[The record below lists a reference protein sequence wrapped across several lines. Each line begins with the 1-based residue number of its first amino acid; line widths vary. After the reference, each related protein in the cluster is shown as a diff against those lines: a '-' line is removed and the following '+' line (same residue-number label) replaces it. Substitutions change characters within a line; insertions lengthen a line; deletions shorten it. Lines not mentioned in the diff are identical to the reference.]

1 MSIRQSLIQQFMH
14 TLPNQSSQQTI
25 TLLALI
31 GIESVLQDNDN
42 KLVREQ
48 ITLIKRQIEN
58 IQTKEEE
65 HTIRGVKSKERAL
78 TPKITESQ
86 APTPLSHQ
94 RNAVSRHHLDDQAM
108 RMALSQQYE
117 ETEQIRS
124 PKSEISNIRTPK
136 QSIQYFI
143 EMKSQKSKRGPEN
156 KLKELQNNL
165 TRELI
170 ADYQGVLE
178 EIKQNPTKYTETP
191 ETSLQEQQIKD
202 YIKLQQ
208 QVQLQQQKLEIEK
221 QQQQL
226 KQQSQD
232 YNQSQ
237 KDLLN
242 LKRRIETQP
251 DYKLEKPWQVQEKKT
266 NQGIVNQKQ
275 EPNQIQTQM
284 ATKKVQS
291 TPQQKEK
298 KSPNRYEQQQQQQ
311 SQQSVLQTENTF
323 SFFQRQKT
331 QGTQI
336 NTQQSINYEKHSGGL
351 KQMAD
356 KLINS
361 PIIQQVSLKS
371 AENVSSPGKEVQVSQ
386 FEEQDSM
393 SSNSSA
399 FSLFQPNEE
408 LKSFFRKELIK
419 EENDENHDPNCV
431 KYSNIFLKGRMGGSK
446 VF

>member
-14 TLPNQSSQQTI
+14 TLSNQSSQQTI

-31 GIESVLQDNDN
+31 GIESVLQENDN

-58 IQTKEEE
+58 IQTKDEE
-65 HTIRGVKSKERAL
+65 HTIKVVKSKERAL
-78 TPKITESQ
+78 TPKITECQ
-86 APTPLSHQ
+86 APTPLGHQ
-94 RNAVSRHHLDDQAM
+94 RNTVSRHHLDDQAM

-117 ETEQIRS
+117 ETEQMRS
-124 PKSEISNIRTPK
+124 PKSEISTVKTPK

-143 EMKSQKSKRGPEN
+143 EMKSQKPKRGPEN

-178 EIKQNPTKYTETP
+178 EIKLNPTKYMDTP
-191 ETSLQEQQIKD
+191 ESSLQEQQIKD

-208 QVQLQQQKLEIEK
+208 QVQLQQQKAEIER

-242 LKRRIETQP
+242 LRRRTETQP
-251 DYKLEKPWQVQEKKT
+251 EQKLERSWQVQEKKST
-266 NQGIVNQKQ
+266 QGMMNYKS
-275 EPNQIQTQM
+275 EPNQVQNQM

-291 TPQQKEK
+291 TPQQKEQ
-298 KSPNRYEQQQQQQ
+298 KSPNRFEQQQ
-311 SQQSVLQTENTF
+311 VLQTENTF

-331 QGTQI
+331 QGNQI
-336 NTQQSINYEKHSGGL
+336 NTQQSINYDKHSGGL

-371 AENVSSPGKEVQVSQ
+371 AENVSSSGKEVQVSQ

>member
-14 TLPNQSSQQTI
+14 TLSSQSPQQTI
-25 TLLALI
+25 SLLALI
-31 GIESVLQDNDN
+31 GIESVLQENDN

-48 ITLIKRQIEN
+48 ITLIRRQIEN
-58 IQTKEEE
+58 IQTKDEE
-65 HTIRGVKSKERAL
+65 HTIKIVKSKERAL

-94 RNAVSRHHLDDQAM
+94 RNTVSRHHLDDQAM

-117 ETEQIRS
+117 DTEQLRS
-124 PKSEISNIRTPK
+124 PKSEISNMKTPK

-143 EMKSQKSKRGPEN
+143 EMKSQKPKRGPEN

-178 EIKQNPTKYTETP
+178 EIKHNPTKYMDTP
-191 ETSLQEQQIKD
+191 ESSIQEQQIKD
-202 YIKLQQ
+202 YIKMQQ
-208 QVQLQQQKLEIEK
+208 QVQQQQQKVEIER
-221 QQQQL
+221 QQQQQQ
-226 KQQSQD
+226 KQQSQEF
-232 YNQSQ
+232 NQSQ

-242 LKRRIETQP
+242 LRRRTETQP
-251 DYKLEKPWQVQEKKT
+251 DQKQERSWQVQEKKN
-266 NQGIVNQKQ
+266 NQVMINYKS
-275 EPNQIQTQM
+275 EPNQIQM
-284 ATKKVQS
+284 GTKKMQS
-291 TPQQKEK
+291 TPQQKKEQR
-298 KSPNRYEQQQQQQ
+298 SPNRYEQQ
-311 SQQSVLQTENTF
+311 LQTENTF

-331 QGTQI
+331 QGNQI
-336 NTQQSINYEKHSGGL
+336 NTQQSINYDKHSGGL

-371 AENVSSPGKEVQVSQ
+371 AENVSSAGKEVQVSQ